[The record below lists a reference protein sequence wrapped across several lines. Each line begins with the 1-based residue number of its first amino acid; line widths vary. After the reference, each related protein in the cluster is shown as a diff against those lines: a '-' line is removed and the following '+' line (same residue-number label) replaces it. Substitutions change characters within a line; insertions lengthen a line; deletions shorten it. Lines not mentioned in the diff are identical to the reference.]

1 MDESQ
6 LRVDLDLLKQA
17 LSKCRQE
24 RDKAHPKAVHK
35 SEAVVEQRDSLPLH
49 MSEDGESLRRSEANL
64 ATCISLLEVKD
75 SEIAK
80 LTAEVAELKALGQQ
94 KEDYVAALAHDL
106 KNPLLGSVRVLELLS
121 TGVIPVEDQSGVLQV
136 ALRSHKNLLSMI
148 WNIID
153 VYRNEAGAL
162 LPVMEPTDIGVLLG
176 ECLEEFAMG
185 INDKGLKIKKA
196 FDAELPAVQSDC
208 ILLRRV
214 FMNMVDNAVKFSPE
228 GGVLSLSVGQE
239 DNQLIISIKD
249 SGKGLSQSQVEQIFN
264 RFWQTD
270 SGRKYSVG
278 CGLGLY
284 SAKQIIESMNGRL
297 ECSSI
302 EHRGAEFK
310 VYLNLVEG
318 QAASVDQVVSA

>member
-6 LRVDLDLLKQA
+6 LRDDLDLLKQA

-24 RDKAHPKAVHK
+24 RDKAHLKVVHK
-35 SEAVVEQRDSLPLH
+35 SETLNNQPEDLTIRVND
-49 MSEDGESLRRSEANL
+49 DGEALRRSEANL

-80 LTAEVAELKALGQQ
+80 LAAEVAELKVVSQQ

-121 TGVIPVEDQSGVLQV
+121 TGAIPAEAQSGVLQV

-153 VYRNEAGAL
+153 VYRSEAGAL
-162 LPVMEPTDIGVLLG
+162 SPLMEPTDVGALLS
-176 ECLEEFAMG
+176 ECLEEFVMG
-185 INDKGLKIKKA
+185 VKDKGLKINKA
-196 FDAELPAVQSDC
+196 IDSELPTVHSDC

-214 FMNMVDNAVKFSPE
+214 LMNLIDNAVKFSPE
-228 GGVLSLSVGQE
+228 GGVLSLSVSQE
-239 DNQLIISIKD
+239 DNQLVVSIKD

-278 CGLGLY
+278 SGLGLY
-284 SAKQIIESMNGRL
+284 SSKQIVEAMYGRIECNSA
-297 ECSSI
+297 

-310 VYLNLVEG
+310 VYLNLSEG